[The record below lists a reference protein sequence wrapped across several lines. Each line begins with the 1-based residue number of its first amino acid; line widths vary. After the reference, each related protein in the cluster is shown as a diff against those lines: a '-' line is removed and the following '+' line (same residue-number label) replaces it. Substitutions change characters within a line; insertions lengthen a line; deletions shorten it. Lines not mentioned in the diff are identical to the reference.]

1 MLTEAV
7 SAITT
12 LGSRA
17 SGGAGGLIGP
27 VYAIAIYVDV
37 RIRTACLPAS
47 AGTVH
52 VRGYTKADGTYVPP
66 HERSSPNSTTTDNW
80 SVAPNVN
87 PYTGAQGTKSP
98 DAPPPKPK
106 PKSVWGN

>member
-1 MLTEAV
+1 MRKIV
-7 SAITT
+7 
-12 LGSRA
+12 
-17 SGGAGGLIGP
+17 LI
-27 VYAIAIYVDV
+27 A
-37 RIRTACLPAS
+37 ACLLAFPAI

-52 VRGYTKADGTYVPP
+52 VKGYTKADGTYVPP

-80 SVAPNVN
+80 SVSPNVN
-87 PYTGAQGTKSP
+87 PYTGQPGTKSP